1 MNEKSPNTRK
11 AAGSAFETKLRETLP
26 YFTNRAPRLAKIQR
40 LFPVAHALYRLI
52 GRPRHEL
59 WWITQDPAAL
69 DAWVEQRLDLGHSPW
84 LFILGLNNSGT
95 TLLTRVLEQHPM
107 IRSLPHEGQWLTPGL
122 PHPPTFGAARTWSSR
137 ADIFHWIETD
147 DPSPARRIRY
157 DWAHYYPDRHGIL
170 LEKSPPN
177 TLRSRW
183 LEANFSPSRFIGIV
197 RHPYALCEGARRRL
211 GVPVEETAKHWR
223 DGIGILLDD
232 AEHLQHVVLLR
243 YEDLT
248 AHPAPLLRR
257 LETFLDVPPSSLN
270 EAILGEIKA
279 SYVRKESAPLR
290 NMNSESFARL
300 SQTDRTRI
308 AAICSDLMG
317 RIGYETRPLEGADG
331 LVDGDT
337 PQGHAWSTPERLRR
351 G

>member
-1 MNEKSPNTRK
+1 M
-11 AAGSAFETKLRETLP
+11 
-26 YFTNRAPRLAKIQR
+26 
-40 LFPVAHALYRLI
+40 
-52 GRPRHEL
+52 
-59 WWITQDPAAL
+59 TQDPVAL

-107 IRSLPHEGQWLTPGL
+107 IRSLPHEGQWLTPAL

-157 DWAHYYPDRHGIL
+157 DWAHYYPDRPGIL

-197 RHPYALCEGARRRL
+197 RHPYALCEGAQRRL
-211 GVPVEETAKHWR
+211 GVPVDETARHWR
-223 DGIGILLDD
+223 NGTGILLDD
-232 AEHLQHVVLLR
+232 AEHLRHVVLMR

-257 LETFLDVPPSSLN
+257 LEAFLDVPPASLD
-270 EAILGEIKA
+270 ETVLGDIKA
-279 SYVRKESAPLR
+279 SYIRKESAPLR
-290 NMNSESFARL
+290 NMNPESFARL
-300 SQTDRTRI
+300 SHADRERI
-308 AAICSDLMG
+308 AAICGDLMD
-317 RIGYETRPLEGADG
+317 RIGYETLPIEGADG
-331 LVDGDT
+331 LVGGVA
-337 PQGHAWSTPERLRR
+337 PQGHAWLTPAPLRQD
-351 G
+351 